1 MDKTGR
7 IRDNRW
13 QDQVYGETGE
23 KARGPGVLI
32 ETYNSVGM
40 KSRANI

>member
-1 MDKTGR
+1 VDKRGR
-7 IRDNRW
+7 IGDNW
-13 QDQVYGETGE
+13 WHDQVYGETGE